1 MAAAGKKV
9 SMAEELLA
17 SVSRFGYKQMVPFIN
32 ERDAISLDTF
42 KTTKLAECF
51 IIDTSRAFVNGR
63 ANPNHIY
70 DLFGDFAR
78 YTATQ
83 VRLLLLKHIARDPG
97 FHMRWGT
104 VCLEMRNISF
114 ERWLNRFADD
124 WMYCDE
130 LGILSLS
137 HMYRCHTLVVTVNKM
152 WSTIEHSSPLN
163 LLELLNEC
171 SVKLIYL
178 GQLHFGELKPWPI
191 RPPRPIP
198 SPLET
203 PEQVRPLLTLFPLW
217 KTWQCNPMC
226 K

>member
-1 MAAAGKKV
+1 MAAAGKNI

-32 ERDAISLDTF
+32 ERDAISLDAF

-51 IIDTSRAFVNGR
+51 VIDTSRAFVNGH

-97 FHMRWGT
+97 FHMRRGT
-104 VCLEMRNISF
+104 VCLEMRNVSF
-114 ERWLNRFADD
+114 KQWLNRVADD
-124 WMYCDE
+124 RMYCDE

-137 HMYRCHTLVVTVNKM
+137 HMFRCHTLVVTVNKM

-178 GQLHFGELKPWPI
+178 GQLHFGELKP
-191 RPPRPIP
+191 
-198 SPLET
+198 
-203 PEQVRPLLTLFPLW
+203 
-217 KTWQCNPMC
+217 
-226 K
+226 